1 MHISKGETSIAFSS
15 SLCRPLL
22 LGRDRTVDPD
32 TEHRTSD
39 NMLVIEREH
48 FSVGDEVYCCREIT
62 RTTNGIADRS
72 NMFCFPFFC
81 NLILCKATHVTVISG
96 KTMRSVRCKR
106 EEFC

>member
-39 NMLVIEREH
+39 NMLVIERESYNFEH
-48 FSVGDEVYCCREIT
+48 FSVSDEVYCCREIT
-62 RTTNGIADRS
+62 RTTNGIADS
-72 NMFCFPFFC
+72 SIIFCFPFFLTLSC
-81 NLILCKATHVTVISG
+81 V
-96 KTMRSVRCKR
+96 KR
-106 EEFC
+106 HMLP